1 MQVRRFLHWQSFW
14 GKTVCDSLPWF
25 CPTTCLGYLGW
36 RDTNRIISVGVTSCK
51 MVRASRGEELR
62 QGIVIVFA
70 KKLCPCKWA
79 FRDDNKL
86 DCLLF
91 PGWYPQSYLWA
102 PCDHFLTG
110 MPNVH
115 CDESISTV
123 MKTLYD
129 SILQLRHSLHKS
141 DHKIIVRSFVDAT
154 PGTVFTTLHFLCDLR
169 ISPIS

>member
-14 GKTVCDSLPWF
+14 GKNVYDSLPSF

-36 RDTNRIISVGVTSCK
+36 NDTNRIIPIGVASCK

-70 KKLCPCKWA
+70 KKLLPCKWA
-79 FRDDNKL
+79 FRDVNKL
-86 DCLLF
+86 DLPSVSRLVSTKLLM
-91 PGWYPQSYLWA
+91 SLLWS
-102 PCDHFLTG
+102 FFEQGRL
-110 MPNVH
+110 MSRV
-115 CDESISTV
+115 V
-123 MKTLYD
+123 KTLYD

-154 PGTVFTTLHFLCDLR
+154 PGIVFKTLHFLCDLR